1 MKVNTVFNKALIA
14 GALLS
19 GFSGVTT
26 AQESS
31 SGLVLEEII
40 VSAQR
45 RDESLQT
52 TPIAVTALNSDALEL
67 KQITNILDL
76 QYATPNISIGTNTG
90 TANAARIFIRGTG
103 EDESRATAEPAV
115 GVYVDGIYIGRAVG
129 SLFDLADIEQVEVL
143 RGPQGTLYG
152 RNSNGGAIRVFSR
165 APSTEE
171 NEFDIGITI
180 GSESRFDSKL
190 TGNVVLGDNTAIR
203 GSVLTRSRDGFH
215 TLNPNGDFAAQ
226 AGTNVG
232 EIDTTAFRLSLLHNF
247 SDNWSANLIV
257 DSTQDDSDPI
267 PDTLNPE
274 TSDADNNL
282 FTVEPAPGAV
292 CSSFVPDSFL
302 PIGCFTDY
310 SSEVES
316 EGASLKIQGE
326 LGNYTFQS
334 LTGYRTLDDELSTRI
349 GFPFTQQTD
358 QDQLSQEFTLTSNL
372 DGPFNFVAGLF
383 FFEEDIQLDSV
394 FIFPFEVGVE
404 TSAQAAFFQGTYGFS
419 DSLKLTGG
427 IRFTD
432 ETKDLIPLKL
442 VCVPL
447 YLMSAYV

>member
-129 SLFDLADIEQVEVL
+129 SLFDLADIE
-143 RGPQGTLYG
+143 

-165 APSTEE
+165 APSTDE
-171 NEFDIGITI
+171 NEFDVGITI

-190 TGNVVLGDNTAIR
+190 TGTVVLGDNTAIR
-203 GSVLTRSRDGFH
+203 G
-215 TLNPNGDFAAQ
+215 
-226 AGTNVG
+226 
-232 EIDTTAFRLSLLHNF
+232 
-247 SDNWSANLIV
+247 
-257 DSTQDDSDPI
+257 
-267 PDTLNPE
+267 
-274 TSDADNNL
+274 
-282 FTVEPAPGAV
+282 
-292 CSSFVPDSFL
+292 
-302 PIGCFTDY
+302 
-310 SSEVES
+310 
-316 EGASLKIQGE
+316 
-326 LGNYTFQS
+326 
-334 LTGYRTLDDELSTRI
+334 
-349 GFPFTQQTD
+349 
-358 QDQLSQEFTLTSNL
+358 
-372 DGPFNFVAGLF
+372 
-383 FFEEDIQLDSV
+383 
-394 FIFPFEVGVE
+394 
-404 TSAQAAFFQGTYGFS
+404 
-419 DSLKLTGG
+419 
-427 IRFTD
+427 
-432 ETKDLIPLKL
+432 
-442 VCVPL
+442 
-447 YLMSAYV
+447 